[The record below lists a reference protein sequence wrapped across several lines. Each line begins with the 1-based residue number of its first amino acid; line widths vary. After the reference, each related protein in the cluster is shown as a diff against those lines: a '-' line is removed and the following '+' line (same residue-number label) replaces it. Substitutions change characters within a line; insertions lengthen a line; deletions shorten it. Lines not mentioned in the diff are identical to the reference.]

1 MYICIVRVSIRVLTD
16 IRTSINII
24 GLIAKLN
31 EKSNEN
37 VDETYKEIV

>member
-31 EKSNEN
+31 KKSNEN